1 MDRGSSPGTGRPKG
15 VEWTVIVLTCQYKD
29 SVYAFQKEL
38 EIRQQKGSLGPGVLL
53 LTVEDPKAHVG
64 SGGATLNALLVAAE
78 HLSAKAGFT
87 VVTADVLQTAR
98 ILILHLLAI
107 GCPPGVWVCS
117 TDMILTISSTP
128 EISWDAFR
136 GVRVVSVPGDVAYAR
151 DHGVYLFNQ
160 QGFVCNIIYQGSDE
174 RIRQCAQEDG
184 RVPLVSGIVFFSSE
198 AAEHLLATHVVPPLD
213 ACTYMGLDSGARPI
227 QNCILGNQ
235 HYSNKPLSFCFSA
248 YVPDGCYSYMTM
260 SARDHIQ
267 TLTVRTKD
275 ISGFMF
281 HKVVH
286 SHITHPQLLEEG
298 CSVVNSLLEREVLVR
313 SQSVIQHC
321 HLQGSCQIGP
331 GCFLS
336 GVDMTSAAALQNCQL
351 SDAIIQGHNIRLRD
365 MRVKVFTAFG
375 HHDDLQVSPATEAST
390 FLNLKWTEFFKRTG
404 ISYSDI
410 WKQGARSE
418 VENLL
423 NAQLFPVFHA
433 SEPVGIEDV
442 LWFLGLEAKGKS
454 QSCLQK
460 WLSSWRMSLK
470 EILACL
476 DQEAELE
483 ARRQLFFTRA
493 QHRVRDVLLTRKDNG
508 LLPLFRA
515 AVNEGY
521 ELQIVTTLDQV
532 ATETMDP
539 GVAARALACI
549 ADVLGCA
556 AKGEGGLRSGP
567 AANQSWS
574 QAFQLLES
582 GNVAQGVL
590 KLSEERAKWLGRPNL
605 LVRAARHYEG
615 AEQILIRQAVM
626 SACRFITTERTESPP
641 LNQWVVAECPARI
654 DISGGW
660 SDTPPITYEHGGA
673 VVNIAILVD
682 KRKPIGARAR
692 RIAEPR
698 LVLGSTSG
706 VREGE
711 AETVIVCETLDDVR
725 DYCQP
730 HAPGALLK
738 AAFICTK
745 IICYPSHKSLQAQLL
760 ERFGGGFELHTWS
773 NLPHGSGLGT
783 SSILA
788 GAIMASL
795 SRAAGLVYDPDSLI
809 HAVLHLEQILT
820 TGGGWQDQV
829 GGLVPGIKI
838 GKSKAQLPLKVE
850 VEQLPIPESFIQTLN
865 EHLLLVYTGKTRL
878 ARNLLQDVLRN
889 WYARLPSIVQNAD
902 ALVKNAEECARA
914 FTEGDLPRI
923 GQCLE
928 RYWQQKKCM
937 APGCEPQAVRRM
949 MRALQPHVYGQS
961 LAGAGGG
968 GFLYLLTR
976 KPRQKEAI
984 QEILANTQS
993 LGSISVHAVEVD
1005 MTGISVR
1012 LSSTGQ

>member
-1 MDRGSSPGTGRPKG
+1 
-15 VEWTVIVLTCQYKD
+15 Q
-29 SVYAFQKEL
+29 
-38 EIRQQKGSLGPGVLL
+38 
-53 LTVEDPKAHVG
+53 
-64 SGGATLNALLVAAE
+64 
-78 HLSAKAGFT
+78 
-87 VVTADVLQTAR
+87 
-98 ILILHLLAI
+98 LAI

-227 QNCILGNQ
+227 QTLLYLNGLACSCENAPATDFIFTSFPIFLRQYDPETANLAKKT
-235 HYSNKPLSFCFSA
+235 KPIIWKVERRCDATIFSA